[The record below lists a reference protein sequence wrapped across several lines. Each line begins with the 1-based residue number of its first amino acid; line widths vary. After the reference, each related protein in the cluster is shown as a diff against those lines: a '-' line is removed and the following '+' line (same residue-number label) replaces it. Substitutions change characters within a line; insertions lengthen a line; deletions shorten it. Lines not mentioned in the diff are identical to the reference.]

1 MYSVQVYVKRRKSI
15 LDPQGK
21 AVEQGARLLGY
32 EAISDVRVNK
42 HIDFTINTDDENEA
56 RELANDFCAKLLA
69 NPVMEEFQI
78 NLQKI

>member
-1 MYSVQVYVKRRKSI
+1 MYSVQVFVKRRKSI

-32 EAISDVRVNK
+32 SGITDVRVNK
-42 HIDFTINTDDENEA
+42 QIDFTVNTEDEQEA
-56 RELANDFCAKLLA
+56 RSVANDFCSKLLA

-78 NLQKI
+78 HLQKL